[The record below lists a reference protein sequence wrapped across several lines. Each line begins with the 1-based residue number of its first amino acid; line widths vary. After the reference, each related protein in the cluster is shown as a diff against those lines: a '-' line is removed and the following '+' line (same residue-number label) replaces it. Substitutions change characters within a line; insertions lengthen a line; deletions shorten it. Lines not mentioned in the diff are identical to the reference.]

1 MLTDTFQLPLTIR
14 FKFQDA
20 LEFWRAAQNED
31 FVLDENADKNQ
42 LLGFSNEDLV
52 FQFKAPLVTSIQN
65 PTLYLQPDAAI
76 EPFAMVLMQ
85 PGNAA
90 IGYFENGEVVEH
102 KVIRKYMTRKK
113 QGRAQVYHLKT
124 KGKSRAGSR
133 VRLEETQE
141 FFEEIHEKLLKWEIL
156 TKSKRIFYHASPV
169 LWPMLFDINEKL
181 SFSKDDSRLIKIP
194 RDVNMP
200 IYDELIRTANFLKT
214 AELIINRPSFFEK
227 KEFKR
232 VFDNALTYWKI

>member
-1 MLTDTFQLPLTIR
+1 MSTEYSFPITIR

-20 LEFWRAAQNED
+20 IAFWKLVDTSQLRIEHNLE
-31 FVLDENADKNQ
+31 KNQ
-42 LLGFSNEDLV
+42 LAAFDQERLI
-52 FQFKAPLVTSIQN
+52 FQFKAPLVTPISSADK
-65 PTLYLQPDAAI
+65 YLVDNAKI

-90 IGYFENGEVVEH
+90 LGYFENGEAKEH

-141 FFEEIHEKLLKWEIL
+141 FFEEIHQKLIDWDIL
-156 TKSKRIFYHASPV
+156 NRSKLIFYHASPV
-169 LWPMLFDINEKL
+169 LWPMLFDIQHKL
-181 SFSKDDSRLIKIP
+181 AFNKEDKRLVKIP
-194 RDVNMP
+194 RDVNTP
-200 IYDELIRTANFLKT
+200 IFDELIRTANFLKT
-214 AELIINRPSFFEK
+214 AELVVVDKTFFEHQS
-227 KEFKR
+227 FKQS
-232 VFDNALTYWKI
+232 FENALTYWKI